1 MQEHLRNKIG
11 HSSGFYVRPQ
21 GTGASVNEK
30 STRGPIDALFLGTL
44 GQLLE
49 EASGLWAV
57 IIVADGLAWVWGLSG
72 WRLIALMLEQPR
84 GRVLAAGSY
93 SSLLSSP
100 RTERG
105 GNSETG
111 HQPPES
117 PLIAECRSA

>member
-1 MQEHLRNKIG
+1 MVAG
-11 HSSGFYVRPQ
+11 
-21 GTGASVNEK
+21 
-30 STRGPIDALFLGTL
+30 
-44 GQLLE
+44 
-49 EASGLWAV
+49 
-57 IIVADGLAWVWGLSG
+57 IVADGLAWVWGLG
-72 WRLIALMLEQPR
+72 FGACRAEDFFALMLEQPQ

-100 RTERG
+100 RTEHG